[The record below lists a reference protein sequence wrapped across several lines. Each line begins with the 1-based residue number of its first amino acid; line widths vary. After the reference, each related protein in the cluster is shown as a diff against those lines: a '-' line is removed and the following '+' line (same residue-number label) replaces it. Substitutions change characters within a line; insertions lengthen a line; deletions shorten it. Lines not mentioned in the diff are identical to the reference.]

1 MEQVA
6 EELKEFKLEKIDMPK
21 DETELSLFK
30 DERESLKVKAD
41 TLIAFLSPTRAVMS
55 QKSPAPL
62 TRRDLRL
69 REKILQL
76 YNRDR
81 PTPFPWSWSVE
92 TKFEVEK

>member
-1 MEQVA
+1 MKKVEKEL
-6 EELKEFKLEKIDMPK
+6 EEFSLERINMPK
-21 DETELSLFK
+21 DEHELSLFK

-41 TLIAFLSPTRAVMS
+41 TLIAFLSPSRAVLS

-62 TRRDLRL
+62 TRKDLRL
-69 REKILQL
+69 REKIIRL

-92 TKFEVEK
+92 TKFEVEE